1 MKKFAGLICL
11 GALCSAQPLFATTV
25 YDSQGF
31 ETSRGYVAGPLAGQ
45 VSTDTQTLPSNTK
58 WTEFADPSNSGL
70 GVPTAVVGTAIG
82 GTPVAAGTQ
91 AVKVTRST
99 GTTYWGFNAAP
110 TVPNSLATP
119 DNFVLIDWNMRYDS
133 TATNSPIYGIEV
145 YDAGTQLASA
155 GVNATNGHLMSLDS
169 NLDTLDTGVV
179 ASAADQYHHWNIVM
193 DFTAQHYTVSV
204 DGVVEYSAAFLAAD
218 TQFTDAD
225 IFGRGAL
232 DDGVN
237 GIGGPAHPT
246 TGAAYFD
253 NYLVQ
258 TSATPEPGSL
268 ALLGLAGLGLL
279 RRRSSR

>member
-45 VSTDTQTLPSNTK
+45 VSTDTQTLPLNTK
-58 WTEFADPSNSGL
+58 WTEFADPGNTGT
-70 GVPTAVVGTAIG
+70 VPTAIVGTAP
-82 GTPVAAGTQ
+82 GTPVAGGTQ
-91 AVKVTRST
+91 AVTVTRST

-110 TVPNSLATP
+110 TTP
-119 DNFVLIDWNMRYDS
+119 TNFALIDWDMRYQASS
-133 TATNSPIYGIEV
+133 TNQPVYGIEV

-155 GVNATNGHLMSLDS
+155 GVNATNGHLMSLNS

-179 ASAADQYHHWNIVM
+179 TSPADQYHHWQIAM
-193 DFTAQHYTVSV
+193 DFVAQQYTVSV
-204 DGVVEYSAAFLAAD
+204 DGTVDYTAPFLAAD